1 MPTDLSAAWG
11 EDVPYGPA
19 PKPVSARVVEG
30 DASSSQEGDVVRA
43 LLAELA
49 ELRREQQR
57 RDTTLVIAACLLAA
71 ALMSYL
77 DRLHSHLRRLGVPR

>member
-11 EDVPYGPA
+11 EEVPYGPA
-19 PKPVSARVVEG
+19 PKPVSARVVE
-30 DASSSQEGDVVRA
+30 DAQEGDVVRA